1 MQRTL
6 GLDMGTN
13 SIGWAVLDVPS
24 EEGEVGEV
32 LAMGSRIFK
41 AGAEV
46 KGNTVTT
53 KARERREKRMMRRQI
68 ERRASRRRLLRSE
81 LIKVGMLPKGDDE
94 FALLMDQDPAP
105 LLATGMA
112 KRKLELHEIGRVI
125 YWMSSKR
132 GFLSLRSGGA
142 TLVDDDP
149 DFVPTRYR
157 VSQFS
162 RSTGE
167 RIHIGQEDIL
177 IEFLDGQREFHPKI
191 LTDKATFG
199 ARGRLVYPVKP
210 IARDKYASN
219 GSALDEFGIHGL
231 VFFQRKV
238 YWDQA
243 TIGAC
248 SLDPG
253 SGKRAARAE
262 RCAQEFSIW
271 NTIVNLRIGSD
282 QRSLDPAERTNL
294 YKLMSAQQT
303 LAFSKV
309 RKALRLDEED
319 RINFERPD
327 SKGLVGNQTDAL
339 LASRLKGAWTDL
351 SEDDKDEL
359 VYLLLGNAPEDQIIN
374 QLSKQYGFD
383 EETIKSAL
391 KAPLVT
397 GRTNYSRAT
406 MRKLLE
412 HLPTEPDVRSAIL
425 AAGYPTPEE
434 ARAKQPLNLDTMSN
448 PLVRTSLT
456 QLGKVIG
463 ALEKRFERPGNKAFD
478 VVRIELSRDVS
489 MNAKQRESVTKQNR
503 DNEKSRDRA
512 KGLISEFA
520 AGGEN
525 SSDNI
530 RAARLW
536 SDQQERC
543 LYCGQNIS
551 AVELFSNKVQVD
563 HILPRAQTLDNSM
576 SNLALVHTKENLD
589 KGDRTIFE
597 WRGADGVEEVAEN
610 LRRLELPWRMRDAKL
625 KKVSTEHVDPDTIPT
640 SLLTQTGYI
649 NSLARDYVAQRPGL
663 TEKVEVSRGRLTAAL
678 LYRLGLKKDRDDHR
692 RHAQD
697 AAMIAITTP
706 RIAQQLSLRFKAE
719 RDFNQ
724 MRDEGWG
731 SWEPWVGLRQQIID
745 VYSQI
750 VVSHKPTR
758 KVSGQLHEETYYGKV
773 SSPYDDRKDL
783 YARRRGIAGQWNPK
797 QLREVADPAVRK
809 ALMEDLRNRGFNP
822 EEDKKLTFDV
832 ANPPRMPDGNPI
844 IRVRCHMNQPGNRVL
859 RPKSQ
864 PKTGVTLANNHVAYI
879 FENTTTG
886 LWRIDVTTRL
896 DSFASRGDSA
906 TSHRQNRLE
915 DGEVFRF
922 SLCAG
927 DVIQVGTSTQF
938 ASSLLIVTK
947 LASVAKRIA
956 CQPLAESRTGEEVY
970 LVTANGKLGFS
981 TIEARKITVTPDG
994 QIRTNNE

>member
-13 SIGWAVLDVPS
+13 SIGWAVLDVPT
-24 EEGEVGEV
+24 EDGEVGEV

-81 LIKVGMLPKGDDE
+81 LIKVGMLPKDDDA
-94 FALLMDQDPAP
+94 FDLLMDQDPAP

-112 KRKLELHEIGRVI
+112 KKKLELHEIGRVI

-177 IEFLDGQREFHPKI
+177 IEFLDGQRELHPKV

-248 SLDPG
+248 SLDPS

-271 NTIVNLRIGSD
+271 NTIVNLRIGSAQRPLD
-282 QRSLDPAERTNL
+282 QAERSTL

-309 RKALRLDEED
+309 RKALSLDEAD
-319 RINFERPD
+319 RINFERED

-339 LASRLKGAWTDL
+339 LASRLKDAWTDL
-351 SEDDKDEL
+351 SEDDKDDL

-374 QLSKQYGFD
+374 QLTKQYGFD
-383 EETIKSAL
+383 EKTIESAL

-463 ALEKRFERPGNKAFD
+463 ALEKRFDRPGDKAFD

-489 MNAKQRESVTKQNR
+489 MNAKQRERVTKQNR

-525 SSDNI
+525 SGDNI

-576 SNLALVHTKENLD
+576 GNVAVVHTKENLD
-589 KGDRTIFE
+589 KGERTIYE
-597 WRGADGVEEVAEN
+597 WVGAERMEEIAD
-610 LRRLELPWRMRDAKL
+610 RARTWGLPYGKQL
-625 KKVSTEHVDPDTIPT
+625 KILTEHVDPDTIPA

-649 NSLARDYVAQRPGL
+649 NSLARDYVALRPNL
-663 TEKVEVSRGRLTAAL
+663 TERVEVSRGRLTAAL

-731 SWEPWVGLRQQIID
+731 SWEPWVGLRQQITD

-797 QLREVADPAVRK
+797 QLKEVADPAVRE
-809 ALMEDLRNRGFNP
+809 ALMQDLRNRGFDP
-822 EEDKKLTFDV
+822 EADKKLTFDV
-832 ANPPRMPDGNPI
+832 ENPPLMPDGNPI
-844 IRVRCHMNQPGNRVL
+844 VRVRCHMNQPGNRVL
-859 RPKSQ
+859 RPKTQ
-864 PKTGVTLANNHVAYI
+864 PKTGVTLANNHVGYVY
-879 FENTTTG
+879 ENINTSA
-886 LWRIDVTTRL
+886 WRIEIATRL
-896 DSFASRGDSA
+896 DSFIERSNSASSQRDA
-906 TSHRQNRLE
+906 RVRDQE
-915 DGEVFRF
+915 RF
-922 SLCAG
+922 KYSLCVG
-927 DVIQVGTSTQF
+927 DVLALSSS
-938 ASSLLIVTK
+938 ASIGADLIIIRRLVESQQLLWI
-947 LASVAKRIA
+947 
-956 CQPLAESRTGEEVY
+956 QPLHESRPGEG
-970 LVTANGKLGFS
+970 LTRLSASGKESLRSLG
-981 TIEARKITVTPDG
+981 AQKITVTPDG

>member
-112 KRKLELHEIGRVI
+112 KKKLELHEIGRVI

-167 RIHIGQEDIL
+167 RIHVGQEDIL

-339 LASRLKGAWTDL
+339 LTSRLKGAWTDL
-351 SEDDKDEL
+351 SEDDKDDL

-374 QLSKQYGFD
+374 QLTKQYGFD
-383 EETIKSAL
+383 EKTIESAL
-391 KAPLVT
+391 RAPLVT

-463 ALEKRFERPGNKAFD
+463 ALEKRFERPDNKAFD

-489 MNAKQRESVTKQNR
+489 MNAKQRERVTKQNR

-551 AVELFSNKVQVD
+551 AIELFSNKVQVD

-576 SNLALVHTKENLD
+576 GNVAVVHTKENLD
-589 KGDRTIFE
+589 KGERTIYE
-597 WRGADGVEEVAEN
+597 WIGAERMEEIADRARN
-610 LRRLELPWRMRDAKL
+610 WGLPYGKQL
-625 KKVSTEHVDPDTIPT
+625 KILTEHVDPDTIPA

-649 NSLARDYVAQRPGL
+649 NSLARDYVALRPNL
-663 TEKVEVSRGRLTAAL
+663 TERVEVSRGRLTAAL

-706 RIAQQLSLRFKAE
+706 RTAQQLSLRYKAE

-731 SWEPWVGLRQQIID
+731 SWEPWLGLRQQIID

-797 QLREVADPAVRK
+797 QLKEVADPAVRK

-844 IRVRCHMNQPGNRVL
+844 VRVRCHMNQPGNRVL
-859 RPKSQ
+859 RPKTQ
-864 PKTGVTLANNHVAYI
+864 PKTGVTLANNHVAFV
-879 FENTTTG
+879 FENTETG
-886 LWRIDVTTRL
+886 TWRIAISTRL
-896 DSFASRGDSA
+896 DSFIDRGEMA
-906 TSHRQNRLE
+906 TKQRSLLAATKERF
-915 DGEVFRF
+915 VF
-922 SLCAG
+922 SLCSG
-927 DVIQVGTSTQF
+927 D
-938 ASSLLIVTK
+938 LLLTADGGPMGRDLLRVRG
-947 LASVAKRIA
+947 LDGDGQRIWV
-956 CQPLAESRTGEEVY
+956 QPSCESRPSEG
-970 LVTANGKLGFS
+970 LFRLTANGKTSLRAS
-981 TIEARKITVTPDG
+981 RATKVIVTPDG